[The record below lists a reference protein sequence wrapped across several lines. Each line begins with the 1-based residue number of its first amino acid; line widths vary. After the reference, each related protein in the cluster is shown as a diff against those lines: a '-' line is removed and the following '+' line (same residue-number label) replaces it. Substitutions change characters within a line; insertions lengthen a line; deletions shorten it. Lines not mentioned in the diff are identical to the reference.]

1 MIMAELFNFLN
12 IDVLTFLHWMLAISI
27 TLFIIDIFLQTELI
41 SWGALLVFALYFT
54 ALIESKLDLPIQW
67 LCLVFI
73 LFLSLAFVFYYT
85 VWCKLVRPVINKS
98 LLRKATTEYPDRAAG
113 QKGSFRIIDG
123 KNFVEWDGELWQAVA
138 SEDKQKLSQFHD
150 REEVT
155 IVKSE
160 LGKLTIKKD

>member
-1 MIMAELFNFLN
+1 MIMAELFNLLN

-41 SWGALLVFALYFT
+41 SWGALLVFAIYFT
-54 ALIESKLDLPIQW
+54 ALLESKLDLPIQW

-73 LFLSLAFVFYYT
+73 IFLSLAFVFYYT

-98 LLRKATTEYPDRAAG
+98 LLRQATVEYSERASG
-113 QKGSFRIIDG
+113 QKGTFRIIDG
-123 KNFVEWDGELWQAVA
+123 KNFVEWDGVLWQA
-138 SEDKQKLSQFHD
+138 SDLSADVPLHQLCD
-150 REEVT
+150 QEEVT

-160 LGKLTIKKD
+160 LGKLTIKKN